1 MSGRGKCYAV
11 ITILLGCAAIAM
23 SVYVLCTCEFYEVA
37 FTNSNGRAKLEM
49 PGIYLCKYRDRKDG
63 ETFAGPTN
71 GFDKFAMICG
81 FAGGALGLIGTF
93 LVMNSYWKCFCK
105 VKNAAAAS
113 CILMM
118 AFICQALTLLVLVTE
133 ACREENDGD
142 CKLMTNAWISVASAC
157 TFFLAS
163 SFAREVASGN
173 HLPKE

>member
-1 MSGRGKCYAV
+1 
-11 ITILLGCAAIAM
+11 M

-37 FTNSNGRAKLEM
+37 FTNSNGQAMLEM
-49 PGIYLCKYRDRKDG
+49 PGIYLCKYREIAKMGGDIHWSR
-63 ETFAGPTN
+63 PIS
-71 GFDKFAMICG
+71 GFDKVAMICG
-81 FAGGALGLIGTF
+81 FAAGAMGLIATF

-105 VKNAAAAS
+105 VKNTAAAS

-133 ACREENDGD
+133 ACREGKGGD
-142 CKLMTNAWISVASAC
+142 CKLMTNVWISVASAG